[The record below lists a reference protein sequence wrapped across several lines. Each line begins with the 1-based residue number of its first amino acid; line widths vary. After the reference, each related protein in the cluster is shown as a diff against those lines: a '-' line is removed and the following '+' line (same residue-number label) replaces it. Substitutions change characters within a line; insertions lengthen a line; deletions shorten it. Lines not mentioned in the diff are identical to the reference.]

1 LRSDSKSNMKDKR
14 RLKMFS
20 FNTFFL
26 FLGILL
32 VQFIPVGESV
42 DQNLELITSS
52 SNGLHGY
59 LGYKTPKRPDGFG
72 AGIGFY
78 TAVWPLLEQ
87 PLEGFQIGLPGN
99 WITPDNPNNKD
110 LPCCPEGTIARTWEE
125 RGPTWSSVFQT
136 QEGGLGFWRGNRNHY
151 GFPKFSMNGVPD
163 CYNSEIAS
171 PGWPFFYRTEA
182 LPDDQLGIAQLSNRI
197 LVPPDGIT
205 FDGDL
210 EGRFLGYT
218 HMALPLTEEKPGPPS
233 TGNQSWTLF
242 LNAENF
248 KGPVAF
254 YVPEMWSR
262 LSKIYPSI
270 EGMGLDTR
278 EGIMAGGGAME
289 INTVPSFE
297 FKDKFGDLYIK
308 IPQLQF
314 PLNEDGVSVLVQDVT
329 YYSKAAL
336 FNYILEWKKNG
347 QEYSGKFDEAHSWKP
362 SLEPRPFSLN
372 QGASLNNGGEK
383 LNGIEDIFEI
393 IITDSN
399 AFGLE
404 WKKNSISQPGHFP
417 QYFKKTGDHRVA
429 VHPETVPKELREKEF
444 PSAGTE
450 SQYINWRNGNGV
462 IEGNF
467 IVDKSLPYSSPN
479 TGSWAKP
486 GPASQSFSVL
496 LKDGSKVTY
505 RWYKFIDQPTFQ
517 SLNWTKEEKEILQ
530 KFVEQIHRS
539 WTIDQEYMAP
549 PSTGSLVAI
558 DQVLIVS
565 PPPGMENGYVPI
577 VIKQENSIIDSSK
590 IVSNVK

>member
-1 LRSDSKSNMKDKR
+1 MMKNKR
-14 RLKMFS
+14 RIRIFS
-20 FNTFFL
+20 SYTVV
-26 FLGILL
+26 L
-32 VQFIPVGESV
+32 VIGVLMVQSIPARESIEQKV
-42 DQNLELITSS
+42 EIITVS

-59 LGYKTPKRPDGFG
+59 LGYKTLRRPDGFG

-99 WITPDNPNNKD
+99 WITPDNPANKD
-110 LPCCPEGTIARTWEE
+110 IPCCPMGTIARTWEG

-136 QEGGLGFWRGNRNHY
+136 QEGGLGFWRGNRYHY

-171 PGWPFFYRTEA
+171 PGWPFFYRAEA

-210 EGRFLGYT
+210 EGKFLGYT
-218 HMALPLTEEKPGPPS
+218 HMALPLTEEKPGPPP

-254 YVPEMWSR
+254 YIPEMWSR
-262 LSKIYPSI
+262 LSKIYPAI

-289 INTVPSFE
+289 INTVPAFE
-297 FKDKFGDLYIK
+297 LRDKNGDLFIK

-314 PLNEDGVSVLVQDVT
+314 PLNENGVSVLVQDVT

-336 FNYILEWKKNG
+336 FNHILEWKKSG
-347 QEYSGKFDEAHSWKP
+347 QAYSGKFDEAHAWKP
-362 SLEPRPFSLN
+362 SLEPRPFYLD

-383 LNGIEDIFEI
+383 LKGIEDVLQIV
-393 IITDSN
+393 ITDSN

-404 WKKNSISQPGHFP
+404 WRENSISEVGRFP
-417 QYFKKTGDHRVA
+417 QYFKKVGDQRVA
-429 VHPETVPKELREKEF
+429 INPETVPKALRDKEF
-444 PSAGTE
+444 PLAGSE
-450 SQYINWRNGNGV
+450 KHYVNWRNGNEV
-462 IEGNF
+462 VEGNF
-467 IVDKSLPYSSPN
+467 IIDKSLPYTSPT
-479 TGSWAKP
+479 TGAWANP
-486 GPASQSFSVL
+486 GPTSQSYSVL

-505 RWYKFIDQPTFQ
+505 SWYKFIDQPSFQ
-517 SLNWTKEEKEILQ
+517 SLGWTKEEKETLQ
-530 KFVEQIHRS
+530 KFVEEIHKS

-549 PSTGSLVAI
+549 PSTGGLVAI
-558 DQVLIVS
+558 DPVLIVS
-565 PPPGMENGYVPI
+565 PPPGMEYGYVPI
-577 VIKQENSIIDSSK
+577 VVRQERNLITSR
-590 IVSNVK
+590 